1 MTKRVT
7 WTRPSFIAYLKAA
20 AANRAAAQSLDGRQR
35 QAILDLADRLTIKA
49 NEIMSSE
56 GQCKR
61 P

>member
-7 WTRPSFIAYLKAA
+7 WPRPSFEAYLKAA
-20 AANRAAAQSLDGRQR
+20 QANRAAAQSLDGRQR
-35 QAILDLADRLTIKA
+35 QALLDLADRLTIKA
-49 NEIMSSE
+49 NELLSSE